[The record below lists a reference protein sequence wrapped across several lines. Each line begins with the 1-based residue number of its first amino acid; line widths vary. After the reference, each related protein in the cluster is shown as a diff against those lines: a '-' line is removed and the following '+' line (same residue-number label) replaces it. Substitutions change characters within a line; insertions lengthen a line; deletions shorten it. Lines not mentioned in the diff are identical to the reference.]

1 MLIALSILLFG
12 GGGSEGMWLFPPNF
26 SQKVNVV
33 VVEENKRDEI
43 LSLFN
48 EIDKSINKYDDR
60 VREIAKKLHQTV
72 RIYDATDMELNKLS
86 QKLLQE
92 RKMVQTQIFD
102 ARFKMAEKLT
112 DQEWKDIFLLTD
124 PVPEDN

>member
-1 MLIALSILLFG
+1 MLITLSILLFG
-12 GGGSEGMWLFPPNF
+12 GGGSEGMWLFPQNF
-26 SQKVNVV
+26 SQKVEVV

-43 LSLFN
+43 LALFD
-48 EIDKSINKYDDR
+48 EINKSINNYDDR
-60 VREIAKKLHQTV
+60 AREIVKILHQAV
-72 RIYDATDMELNKLS
+72 RRYNATDMELNELS